1 MKKRIFP
8 VLALLM
14 SLVMLLAACGSPAPA
29 APSGGEASVPAKAPD
44 APAAPAEDKTIVYW
58 SMWES
63 TEPQGKALQTAI
75 DAFTAETGI
84 AVHVEF
90 KGRTGQREGLQPA
103 LDANT
108 TIDLFDEDIDRI
120 NTTFAAYLMD
130 IDQFVKAS
138 DYEATANAGLIKA
151 CRELGGGTLKS
162 IPYQPNVVCVFYNQD
177 IFDAS
182 GITAAPKTWTE
193 FMAVC
198 EKIKAAG
205 FIPMTN
211 DDAYMTLPV
220 GTHLARYI
228 GEDGV
233 KKVVTEGLW
242 AEEPGVLKMAQDFEA
257 FAKAGYYSPN
267 LASNVWPGGQN
278 GEFALGEVG
287 MYLTGSWLPNEVKD
301 IAGPDFR
308 WGAFSYPA
316 VDGGKDG
323 AGVNNFGAQV
333 FAINAKSAVAEETF
347 QLIQWLTKGQ
357 YDALLATESL
367 GIPADSSNTEWPAVL
382 ECVKPVMAGLTGRYS
397 WASGVE
403 TNVDITPI
411 IKENFTK
418 LCAGTITAQEFVD
431 NMEKASNG

>member
-8 VLALLM
+8 VLALLL

-29 APSGGEASVPAKAPD
+29 APSGGEVAAPAEK
-44 APAAPAEDKTIVYW
+44 PAAPAEGGKTIVYW

-63 TEPQGKALQTAI
+63 TEPQGKVLQTAI

-90 KGRTGQREGLQPA
+90 KGRTGMREGLQPA

-108 TIDLFDEDIDRI
+108 PIDLFDEDIDRI
-120 NTTFAAYLMD
+120 NTTFASYLLD
-130 IDQFVKAS
+130 LESFVKAS
-138 DYEATANAGLIKA
+138 DYEATANVGLIKA
-151 CRELGGGTLKS
+151 CRELGGGSLKS
-162 IPYQPNVVCVFYNQD
+162 IPYQPNVVAVFYNQD
-177 IFDAS
+177 IFDAA

-193 FMAVC
+193 FLAVC

-211 DDAYMTLPV
+211 DDAYMTVPV

-228 GEDGV
+228 GEEGV

-242 AEEPGVLKMAQDFEA
+242 AEEPAVLKMAQDFEA
-257 FAKAGYYSPN
+257 FVKAGYYSPN

-278 GEFALGEVG
+278 GEFALGEVA
-287 MYLTGSWLPNEVKD
+287 MYLNGSWLPNEVKD
-301 IAGPDFR
+301 ITGPDYR

-323 AGVNNFGAQV
+323 TGIDNFGAQV
-333 FAINAKSAVAEETF
+333 FGINAKSTVAEETF
-347 QLIQWLTKGQ
+347 QLIKWLTKGE
-357 YDALLATESL
+357 YDALLAKESL
-367 GIPADSSNTEWPAVL
+367 GIPADSTNTEWPAVL
-382 ECVKPVMAGLTGRYS
+382 ECVKPVMAELTGRYS
-397 WASGVE
+397 WAAGVE
-403 TNVDITPI
+403 NNVDITPI
-411 IKENFTK
+411 LKENFTK
-418 LCAGTITAQEFVD
+418 LCGGTITAQEFVN
-431 NMEKASNG
+431 NMETASNG